1 MTGLRINR
9 ELFSQVNSDSGS
21 LSMMST
27 VVHRF
32 TEPGEYEGVVM
43 KGAAGLIAR
52 RFTISVTGESPTT
65 APQVAAARAQ
75 QPPTQPGQVRI
86 DLKDTMPDR
95 FVLNAGG
102 YAVFYVSAGSGGYVV
117 QVSRRGKD
125 NSQIIAFD
133 SQELKEADMLSVTV
147 IRPGTYSVTNALNN
161 ARAELAVN
169 YPEPG
174 KIQRNA
180 APVKVECTANQ
191 IVPDRIRIDPGQG
204 LVFTFKAPSRIRID
218 LVRPEDRMSRLRMN
232 RLRARERMFGQR
244 KGEKK
249 VVRKYRLM
257 PSRTRT

>member
-9 ELFSQVNSDSGS
+9 ELFSQVNADSGS
-21 LSMMST
+21 LTMLST
-27 VVHRF
+27 IVHRF
-32 TEPGEYEGVVM
+32 SEPGEYEGVVT
-43 KGAAGLIAR
+43 KGAGLMTR
-52 RFTISVTGESPTT
+52 RFTVSVTGESST
-65 APQVAAARAQ
+65 AQVAARA

-86 DLKDTMPDR
+86 DLKDTMDDR

-102 YAVFYVSAGSGGYVV
+102 YAVFYISGGIGGYVV

-133 SQELKEADMLSVTV
+133 SRELKDADMLSVTV

-161 ARAELAVN
+161 ARAELIVN

-174 KIQRNA
+174 KIQRNP

-204 LVFTFKAPSRIRID
+204 LVFTFKASSRIRID

-232 RLRARERMFGQR
+232 RLRSREQAFGQR
-244 KGEKK
+244 KSEKK
-249 VVRKYRLM
+249 VVRRYRLM
-257 PSRTRT
+257 PRGMRN

>member
-1 MTGLRINR
+1 
-9 ELFSQVNSDSGS
+9 
-21 LSMMST
+21 MST
-27 VVHRF
+27 IVHRF
-32 TEPGEYEGVVM
+32 SEPGEYEGVVM
-43 KGAAGLIAR
+43 KGAGMITR
-52 RFTISVTGESPTT
+52 RFTISVTGESPT
-65 APQVAAARAQ
+65 AQVAARAQ
-75 QPPTQPGQVRI
+75 PPAQLGQVRI

-102 YAVFYVSAGSGGYVV
+102 YAVFYVSAGLGGYVV

-133 SQELKEADMLSVTV
+133 SQELKDADMLSVTV

-161 ARAELAVN
+161 TRAELTVN

-174 KIQRNA
+174 KVQRNA

-204 LVFTFKAPSRIRID
+204 LVFAFKAPSRIRID

-232 RLRARERMFGQR
+232 RLRAREQALGQR
-244 KGEKK
+244 KGEKR

-257 PSRTRT
+257 PSRTRN